1 MRDAHEKI
9 AYFAFHTFLVVDSL
23 FEQNRV
29 RAKLHNCRASVCK
42 SNVETNRYDSRSTLE
57 VKD

>member
-23 FEQNRV
+23 FEQ
-29 RAKLHNCRASVCK
+29 K
-42 SNVETNRYDSRSTLE
+42 SSRGQTTQLPRMRL
-57 VKD
+57 